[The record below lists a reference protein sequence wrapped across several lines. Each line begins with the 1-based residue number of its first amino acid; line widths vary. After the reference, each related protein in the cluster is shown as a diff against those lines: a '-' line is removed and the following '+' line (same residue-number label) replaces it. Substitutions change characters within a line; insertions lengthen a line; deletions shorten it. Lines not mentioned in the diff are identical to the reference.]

1 MISCSRTER
10 KLLIIIYTY
19 YRLTDFDDF
28 PINDD
33 FIVEEINI
41 FIDFPDKYYPRS
53 IFRVSETSM
62 KIFLSL
68 LLWE

>member
-1 MISCSRTER
+1 MIFQ
-10 KLLIIIYTY
+10 Y
-19 YRLTDFDDF
+19 
-28 PINDD
+28 
-33 FIVEEINI
+33 IVEEINI